1 MIFNVYTT
9 GEDQKKEI
17 YRLLNQIIKQPNKFF
32 SDLFLWM
39 SREKRF
45 ALLAKAR
52 PAGDCLKHMIKVY
65 LDRGDQLFE
74 KIKPEHF
81 GNPYKA
87 WEESYLTLKESLE
100 KSSAPVDFSQ
110 LVLYFWVYKLK
121 STRDV
126 FKHFIDSS
134 LQEYCWEEFNKLRL
148 TVPKP
153 LLLNKTSQEK
163 NREDRIKIPV

>member
-17 YRLLNQIIKQPNKFF
+17 YRILNRIIKQPVKFF

-39 SREKRF
+39 SREKQCEWV
-45 ALLAKAR
+45 AKAK
-52 PAGDCLKHMIKVY
+52 PGDFLKHMIKVY
-65 LDRGDQLFE
+65 LDRGDQFFE
-74 KIKPEHF
+74 KTKPEHF

-126 FKHFIDSS
+126 FGHFIDSS
-134 LQEYCWEEFNKLRL
+134 LQEYCWEEFNTLKLI
-148 TVPKP
+148 VPKP
-153 LLLNKTSQEK
+153 LLLHKISQEK
-163 NREDRIKIPV
+163 NREERIKIPV